1 MQNGSNS
8 QCTSVEI
15 IGGSAEPL
23 TAKVEVVLRQNRRN
37 SDRPWSVSC
46 LSQLTSNPN
55 NSRSENQV
63 NNQGLANFSISES
76 ALHTLS
82 PNNQPPTIL
91 RTSDSKNSLKKKR
104 LRVRKRA
111 GIRRGDSGSE
121 GALCYDLPRLLNRT
135 LVKSESFSG
144 QSNLAQDLSVA
155 LSLLTLPN
163 QILSSE
169 MESEEENAMMRPN
182 FSLGSYT
189 TVMVPGNGASNLGSL
204 AALANYNRDAKSEA
218 LLNVIGT
225 EDANS
230 YSEQAWDDF
239 QEEKYNSE
247 NYSEGV
253 DSDAARKLL
262 EFGDDYRNYLD
273 SQSDCCS
280 SSLSAANNFDSLSPP
295 RNRKFIPT
303 PDSKS
308 SMEADSSVMRR
319 KKMMEY
325 AEFEKKRRS
334 WDGSRRRS
342 SDGKFFFFGNFL
354 KGN

>member
-1 MQNGSNS
+1 M
-8 QCTSVEI
+8 
-15 IGGSAEPL
+15 
-23 TAKVEVVLRQNRRN
+23 
-37 SDRPWSVSC
+37 
-46 LSQLTSNPN
+46 
-55 NSRSENQV
+55 

-82 PNNQPPTIL
+82 PGNNGINQPATIL

-135 LVKSESFSG
+135 IVKSESFSG

-155 LSLLTLPN
+155 LSLLTLPK
-163 QILSSE
+163 ISGKLLTSE

-295 RNRKFIPT
+295 RNRKFVPT

-308 SMEADSSVMRR
+308 SMEMDNSVLRR

-325 AEFEKKRRS
+325 AEIEKKRRS

-342 SDGKFFFFGNFL
+342 SDGKLFGCDFCYN
-354 KGN
+354 KGFML